1 MKTIVITGSAS
12 GIGLELA
19 RQLAARG
26 DTVFALCRSATPELS
41 ALPVTVV
48 AGIELTAP
56 DLEAKLA
63 TALKGVKID
72 WLLNNAGIFE
82 NETLEHMN
90 VEQVRRQFEVNTI
103 APLRVTTALLPQL
116 SAGAKIGITTSRMG
130 SISDNTS
137 GQYYGYR
144 MSKAAVNMLGK
155 SLTVDLLPKKIAVAL
170 LHPGYVK
177 TKLTHHHGEITP
189 DVSAQGLI
197 RLMDALTLETSGGFW
212 HTNGARLSW

>member
-1 MKTIVITGSAS
+1 MKSIVITGSAS

-26 DTVFALCRSATPELS
+26 DKVFALCRSATPELS

-48 AGIELTAP
+48 TGIELTAP
-56 DLEAKLA
+56 DLEAKLV

-72 WLLNNAGIFE
+72 WLMNNAGIFE

-90 VEQVRRQFEVNTI
+90 IDHVRRQFEVNAI
-103 APLRVTTALLPQL
+103 APLRVTTALLSQL
-116 SAGAKIGITTSRMG
+116 SAGSKIGITTSRMG

-155 SLTVDLLPKKIAVAL
+155 SLTVDLLPKKISVAL

-212 HTNGARLSW
+212 HTNGTRLSW

>member
-12 GIGLELA
+12 GIGLELT

-26 DTVFALCRSATPELS
+26 DKVFALCRTATPELS

-48 AGIELTAP
+48 TGIELTAP
-56 DLEAKLA
+56 NLEAQL
-63 TALKGVKID
+63 TSALKGVKID

-82 NETLEHMN
+82 NETLEDMN
-90 VEQVRRQFEVNTI
+90 IEQIRRQFEVNTI
-103 APLRVTTALLPQL
+103 APLRVTTALLAQL
-116 SAGAKIGITTSRMG
+116 SAGSKIGITTSRMG

-144 MSKAAVNMLGK
+144 MSKAAVNMMGK

-197 RLMDALTLETSGGFW
+197 RLMDALTLERSGGFW
-212 HTNGARLSW
+212 HTNGTGLSW